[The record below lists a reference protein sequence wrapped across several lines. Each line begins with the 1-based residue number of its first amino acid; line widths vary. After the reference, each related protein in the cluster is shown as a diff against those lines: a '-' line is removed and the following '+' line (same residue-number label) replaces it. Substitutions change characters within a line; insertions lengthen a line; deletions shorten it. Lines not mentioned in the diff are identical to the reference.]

1 MKRLPR
7 SLDEIGGLRVARWIR
22 ESTAGQYDRFGP
34 ASQREQQDRFIERH
48 GLVDTGLVF
57 QVAHSGTTV
66 WRSATMTE
74 MLAEARAGAF
84 DLLLAGYS
92 DRWQRN
98 LRRTLELLE
107 DGLHPAGVALVMCDR
122 RILSSDPQD
131 WDELIS
137 EAAGAEK
144 YSRRLSERIT
154 DGYAAKFDHRD
165 DPGGHA
171 GLGFRRLPEPPHT
184 LEVDPDRMP
193 TAVSLFERYALGNV
207 SAKDLATETGLAE
220 SGIRMV
226 LMNPLYNGWVRRH
239 WRSERETLKPAPWR
253 SDPPVSDELWAR
265 VEDVRRART
274 RGGGPR
280 DRDRVDLLGGLLAC
294 VCGRRLRNDGTFA
307 DGRHRKHHPT
317 PCEAWGRKARLGDET
332 WETPVLAQVAGIA
345 LDQDTMASVVA
356 ALGSSRQPA
365 AIDRARIERQMRELA
380 LEHAAGSLGDEA
392 YLARLKVLRQQRDA
406 VVERTAV
413 GPPAE
418 RALEWLRALGESL
431 QAPEK
436 SKEKADLMHA
446 IYDRITV
453 AGHEIVGVRL
463 TQAAYA
469 HGLALALPEKV
480 ELARPTGF
488 EPATFGSGG
497 RRSIH

>member
-1 MKRLPR
+1 MREPRTLRRLPR
-7 SLDEIGGLRVARWIR
+7 SLDDVRGLRVARWIR

-74 MLAEARAGAF
+74 MLVEAQAGAF

-122 RILSSDPQD
+122 RILSSDPHD

-184 LEVDPDRMP
+184 LEVDPETDRGRGRP
-193 TAVSLFERYALGNV
+193 VRALCAGQRECRP
-207 SAKDLATETGLAE
+207 S
-220 SGIRMV
+220 SR
-226 LMNPLYNGWVRRH
+226 PRRG
-239 WRSERETLKPAPWR
+239 S
-253 SDPPVSDELWAR
+253 
-265 VEDVRRART
+265 RRA
-274 RGGGPR
+274 
-280 DRDRVDLLGGLLAC
+280 
-294 VCGRRLRNDGTFA
+294 
-307 DGRHRKHHPT
+307 
-317 PCEAWGRKARLGDET
+317 
-332 WETPVLAQVAGIA
+332 
-345 LDQDTMASVVA
+345 
-356 ALGSSRQPA
+356 
-365 AIDRARIERQMRELA
+365 
-380 LEHAAGSLGDEA
+380 
-392 YLARLKVLRQQRDA
+392 
-406 VVERTAV
+406 
-413 GPPAE
+413 
-418 RALEWLRALGESL
+418 
-431 QAPEK
+431 
-436 SKEKADLMHA
+436 
-446 IYDRITV
+446 
-453 AGHEIVGVRL
+453 
-463 TQAAYA
+463 
-469 HGLALALPEKV
+469 
-480 ELARPTGF
+480 
-488 EPATFGSGG
+488 GSG
-497 RRSIH
+497 